1 MSKAKKKKPSAK
13 QQQRTVKTPAA
24 GAGFSGLKNSNNIID
39 NIIALGPLVLIGCGP
54 LVFYGQSGEF
64 ENVPKMA
71 FLQCGII
78 LLALLRIWHRK
89 KASELV
95 WEINPLDILLF
106 LFYTFCW
113 ISLLQAPNPYLA
125 VLPLLHYAAAIVF
138 YFFICNTTTDI
149 KCIDRYFFVITL
161 SVMAVSVVGIA
172 QYLFNLAWIPQIV
185 PPSSTLSNKNMAAH
199 IISMSLP
206 LCLGCLFISR
216 TAWQRIICLL
226 SIFLTLLYS
235 LYIKTRASWLAT
247 LVIFA
252 VMGISAVPRLRELL
266 RRESR
271 KRILLPAIVGSLFII
286 LLILFSQLKP
296 ANIPVPI
303 LKDSIGER
311 FLSITDFKE
320 GDSAQLRIIWWENT
334 LKMVKDHFWRGVG
347 LQNFKIVYP
356 LYHRAAAV
364 DWSFKDEQQLTRVH
378 NDHLQ
383 MLAEL
388 GIFGFCAYAAL
399 FIGVFFMFWQIFFRV
414 RDEQI
419 TFRALCIFLGVAGFV
434 INAAFCFPLERAIPP
449 VLLFSFFALLTVLY
463 RISGKAPYAIW
474 KIRQHIPARV
484 LLSILLMVLFASSFY
499 FIRKIMLADK
509 YFVKA
514 IMADKKGSLDDS
526 NKSLAKARQ
535 YFSRYNSNIS
545 ALLARNYT
553 LQKKY
558 DLAIEEYQETFR
570 AHPYN
575 TSAILN
581 TGYCYL
587 QLKRYDEAEKYFK
600 WAIEIMPTFAQA
612 YNDLGI
618 IYFSKQQY
626 DAAIAQYKKAIEIN
640 KNYSEPHINLGNL
653 YRSLKKPDL
662 AIQEYEA
669 ALRINQNLP
678 ETRQWLSGLY
688 MERGQYDKAQEVLKP
703 LLQIPAKTS
712 AESYILQGNIYQK
725 QRQYEKAIAEY
736 GKALKLKPNNPLI
749 YHNMGLAYFY
759 LQNHALAEEYFK
771 KALAL
776 KPAIA
781 ESNSMLGQIYLLKE
795 DDRSALYYFESAV
808 RLNPQLKDAQFSI
821 GTIYLRLGDYD
832 RAIAAFQEVVRIDP
846 QYAPAHYNLGT
857 IYMERGNDAEA
868 LVHFEQ
874 VLKNPS
880 PQLDLKAA
888 EGFVAS
894 LKKKLNQ

>member
-1 MSKAKKKKPSAK
+1 
-13 QQQRTVKTPAA
+13 
-24 GAGFSGLKNSNNIID
+24 
-39 NIIALGPLVLIGCGP
+39 
-54 LVFYGQSGEF
+54 
-64 ENVPKMA
+64 MA

-78 LLALLRIWHRK
+78 LLALLRIWHSK
-89 KASELV
+89 KAGELV
-95 WEINPLDILLF
+95 WEINPLDFLLF
-106 LFYTFCW
+106 LFYAFCW
-113 ISLLQAPNPYLA
+113 NSLLQAPNPYLA

-161 SVMAVSVVGIA
+161 SVMAVSMVGIA

-185 PPSSTLSNKNMAAH
+185 PPASTLSNKNMAAH

-216 TAWQRIICLL
+216 TLWQRLMCLS
-226 SIFLTLLYS
+226 SIFVTLLYS
-235 LYIKTRASWLAT
+235 LYIKTRASWLAA
-247 LVIFA
+247 LVIFT

-271 KRILLPAIVGSLFII
+271 KRILLPVAVGGLCII
-286 LLILFSQLKP
+286 LLILCSQLKP

-334 LKMVKDHFWRGVG
+334 LKMVNDHLWKGVG
-347 LQNFKIVYP
+347 LQNFKILYP
-356 LYHRAAAV
+356 LYHRAAVV

-383 MLAEL
+383 ILAEL

-399 FIGVFFMFWQIFFRV
+399 FIAAFFMFWQIFFRV
-414 RDEQI
+414 GDEQI
-419 TFRALCIFLGVAGFV
+419 TFRALCIFLGVVGFV
-434 INAAFCFPLERAIPP
+434 VNAAFCFPLERALPP
-449 VLLFSFFALLTVLY
+449 ILLVSFFALLTVLY
-463 RISGKAPYAIW
+463 RMSGKKPHEIW
-474 KIRQHIPARV
+474 KTRYQIPVKV

-514 IMADKKGSLDDS
+514 IMADKKGSLDDA
-526 NKSLAKARQ
+526 NKSLLKAKE

-553 LQKKY
+553 LQKNY
-558 DLAIEEYQETFR
+558 DRAIEEYQETFR

-626 DAAIAQYKKAIEIN
+626 DAAIVQYKKALEIN
-640 KNYSEPHINLGNL
+640 KNYSEPYINLGNL
-653 YRSLKKPDL
+653 YRTQKKPDL
-662 AIQEYEA
+662 AIREYEA
-669 ALRINQNLP
+669 ALRINESLP

-688 MERGQYDKAQEVLKP
+688 MERGQYAKAQEVLKP
-703 LLQIPAKTS
+703 LLQIPAKTT

-749 YHNMGLAYFY
+749 YHNIGLAYFY

-771 KALAL
+771 KALTF

-795 DDRSALYYFESAV
+795 DARSALFYFESAV
-808 RLNPQLKDAQFSI
+808 RLNLQLKEAHFSI
-821 GTIYLRLGDYD
+821 GAIYLRLGDYD
-832 RAIAAFQEVVRIDP
+832 RASAAFQEVVRIDP
-846 QYAPAHYNLGT
+846 QFAPAHYNLGT
-857 IYMERGNDAEA
+857 ICMERGNDAEA
-868 LVHFEQ
+868 LAHFEQ
-874 VLKNPS
+874 ALKYPS
-880 PQLDLKAA
+880 PQLDIEAV

-894 LKKKLNQ
+894 LKEKLNQ